1 MKKDIPEKEK
11 IDTLINPLVFMLESV
26 MQKYRRFEIYC
37 ADDDLFTKLLRIVT
51 SEHNTRITMKELSGR
66 LNCSVSTLSHLFK
79 KRTGLGITEYVEKLR
94 LQDARWL
101 RDIPLP
107 KLRIFWAF
115 AIPDIFCLRLRE
127 NTEFRQTD
135 TEKSRKQPRCGV
147 CSGA

>member
-26 MQKYRRFEIYC
+26 MQKYRRFEFYC

-51 SEHNTRITMKELSGR
+51 SEHNTRITMKELSWR

-79 KRTGLGITEYVEKLR
+79 KGTGLGITEYVEKLR

-101 RDIPLP
+101 LKQSGYSVTEIADILG
-107 KLRIFWAF
+107 FCNSGHFSSAF
-115 AIPDIFCLRLRE
+115 
-127 NTEFRQTD
+127 
-135 TEKSRKQPRCGV
+135 KRKYGV
-147 CSGA
+147 SPNRYRKE